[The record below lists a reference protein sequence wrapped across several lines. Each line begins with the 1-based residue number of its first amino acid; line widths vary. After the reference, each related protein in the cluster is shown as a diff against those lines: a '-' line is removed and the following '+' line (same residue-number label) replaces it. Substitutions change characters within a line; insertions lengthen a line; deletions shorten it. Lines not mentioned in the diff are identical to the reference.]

1 MKSIKMKILALS
13 TSLLLVCILVISITS
28 IIGTYNSTMYALE
41 ESMMATIDSAA
52 SSVENQLES
61 YRDMV
66 RQLSVDAV
74 LSQEI
79 PEENGTTAD
88 GRSYREVKAEV
99 SEYMAK
105 IMETHGYE
113 DVELFD
119 TEGQTLKIDVNYFD
133 DPIFTIP
140 RDTGEAYI
148 SEPLVSPVTG
158 ELTMTV
164 TAPIIRDGEFDG
176 VILIAVNPTIFS
188 EIVSQIAV
196 GEGSTT
202 SIVNSLGDTIAY
214 NDVELVTQGYNTIEE
229 AKSDPTLQVLADV
242 EQDLMNGNSG
252 FKSVS
257 WAGVNQFAAY
267 TPIEGSN
274 GWGIYVMA
282 LQENFLNQ
290 MTSSIGMIV
299 IISLII
305 LTVATFVVIAV
316 ARNISKPINLCA
328 ERLDKVAAGDLNSPM
343 PNIRTNDETGELAK
357 ATESIVNSV
366 TMMIND
372 LNYTL
377 AELASGNFA
386 VESQAKE
393 YYIGDFSSL
402 RDSLEMIAQ
411 KLSSTMHRISVI
423 SNQVNAG
430 NGQVAQGAQSL
441 AQGSI
446 EQATAVSQLSSTISN
461 MTNKVNETAK
471 DSKAAKA
478 ANDKSQQALHYSREQ
493 IQDMVGS
500 MDKISEKSNEI
511 SKIIKAI
518 DDIAFQTN
526 ILALNAAVEAARA
539 GEAGKGFAVVADEVR
554 TLATKSA
561 ESAKNTA
568 RIIEETVIVVDE
580 GNRIAH
586 NTYNSIN
593 TAIESADQLSSLV
606 ESIADAS
613 EVQASGAEQINVGI
627 DRISAVVHTNSA
639 TAEESAA
646 ASEEVSGQSQ
656 ILDELLT
663 GFVIEHK

>member
-13 TSLLLVCILVISITS
+13 MSLLLVCILVISITS

-52 SSVENQLES
+52 DAVENQLES
-61 YRDMV
+61 YKGMA
-66 RQLSVDAV
+66 RQLSVDAI

-79 PEENGTTAD
+79 PEENGVTAD
-88 GRSYREVKAEV
+88 GRTYREVKTEI
-99 SEYMAK
+99 SEYMGK

-113 DVELFD
+113 DVEMFD
-119 TEGQTLKIDVNYFD
+119 TEGQTLKIDANYFN
-133 DPIFTIP
+133 DPIFTVP

-148 SEPLVSPVTG
+148 SDPLISPVTG
-158 ELTMTV
+158 GLTMTIS
-164 TAPIIRDGEFDG
+164 APILRDGEFEG
-176 VILIAVNPTIFS
+176 VILIAINPMIFS
-188 EIVSQIAV
+188 EIVSGIAV

-202 SIVNSLGDTIAY
+202 SIVNSFGDTIAY
-214 NDVELVTQGYNTIEE
+214 NDVELVKDGYNTTEE

-257 WAGVNQFAAY
+257 WDGVNQFAAY

-290 MTSSIGMIV
+290 MTSSIVMIV

-305 LTVATFVVIAV
+305 LAVATFVVVAV
-316 ARNISKPINLCA
+316 AKNISKPINLCA
-328 ERLDKVAAGDLNSPM
+328 QRLDQVANGDLNSPM
-343 PNIRTNDETGELAK
+343 PAIHTNDETGVLAQ

-366 TMMIND
+366 TTMIHD

-402 RDSLEMIAQ
+402 SDSLEMIAQ

-461 MTNKVNETAK
+461 MTTKVHETAK
-471 DSKAAKA
+471 DSRTAKK

-568 RIIEETVIVVDE
+568 RIIEETVIVVNE
-580 GNRIAH
+580 GNKIAH

-593 TAIESADQLSSLV
+593 TAIESADELSSLV
-606 ESIADAS
+606 ESIAVAS
-613 EVQASGAEQINVGI
+613 EVQASGAEQINIGI